1 MTEDDTIQ
9 HVYNASRVQCDN
21 SGSETTGCEVVY
33 AISHIQASEAFC
45 AEWME
50 AQAELQPAFLLSIK
64 W

>member
-9 HVYNASRVQCDN
+9 HVYNAIRVQCDN
-21 SGSETTGCEVVY
+21 SGSDTTGCEVMH

-50 AQAELQPAFLLSIK
+50 AQAEF
-64 W
+64 